1 MSASRPPGPTTYSPL
16 GIARTFAA
24 APLESLEKLVQR
36 YGDLITIP
44 APFYRP
50 AFLVNHPDLVYEVF
64 VKQAATF
71 EKPWALKR
79 VLMSTFGNGLF
90 FSEGA
95 FWRRQRRLAQP
106 AFHPTRIAAYGER
119 MVALTR
125 EMLAGWEEGGWYNL
139 DEAMHR
145 LTLRVVVDVL
155 FHSNLDA
162 DLPALTH
169 HLTEVGTLATAQSLN
184 PLQALLPDWAP
195 TPLLRRKRR
204 ATQALDAI
212 LYRLIAA
219 RQQEAGPGNDLLS
232 MLVAAVDE
240 EDGSGMTPLQL
251 RDEVMT
257 LVIAGHETTALT
269 LTWAWVLLAQHPEV
283 EARLHEELAQVLD
296 GRDPTVADLPNLPIT
311 EQIVKEVL
319 RLYPPAWILFRQAL
333 TPIALGGYHLPKDA
347 LLFICPYLL
356 QRDARYFDEPAC
368 FLPERFAPDA
378 TGQPLDKR
386 LPQFAYFPF
395 GGGSRICL
403 GKQFALMEAPLILAT
418 IAQRYRLHLRPDQPI
433 APNAAATLAIKG
445 HVPMR
450 VLGAEER

>member
-1 MSASRPPGPTTYSPL
+1 MPAARPPGPTTYSPL
-16 GIARTFAA
+16 GIARDFAP
-24 APLESLEKLVQR
+24 APLQSLENLARR
-36 YGDLITIP
+36 YGDLVTIP

-50 AFLVNHPDLVYEVF
+50 AFLVNHPDLIYQVL
-64 VKQAATF
+64 VKQVASF

-95 FWRRQRRLAQP
+95 FWKRQRRLAQP
-106 AFHPTRIAAYGER
+106 AFHHSRIAGYGER

-125 EMLAGWEEGGWYNL
+125 QMLAGWQPGAWVNL
-139 DEAMHR
+139 DEAMHA
-145 LTLRVVVDVL
+145 LTLRIVVDVL
-155 FHSNLDA
+155 FHSNVDA
-162 DLPALTH
+162 DLPTITR
-169 HLTEVGTLATAQSLN
+169 HLTEIGTLATTQSLD
-184 PLQALLPDWAP
+184 PLQALLPDWVP
-195 TPLLRRKRR
+195 TPLNRRKRH

-219 RQQEAGPGNDLLS
+219 RRQESTPSDDLLA
-232 MLVAAVDE
+232 LLLAAVDE
-240 EDGSGMTPLQL
+240 EDGSRMSPLQL

-257 LVIAGHETTALT
+257 IFIAGHETTALT

-283 EARLHEELAQVLD
+283 KARLHEELACVLN
-296 GRDPTVADLPNLPIT
+296 GRDPTVADLPHLPVT

-333 TPIALGGYHLPKDA
+333 VPIELGGYHLPKGS
-347 LLFICPYLL
+347 LLFLCPYLL
-356 QRDARYFDEPAC
+356 HRDPRYYDQPAR

-378 TGQPLDKR
+378 TGHPLDKR

-403 GKQFALMEAPLILAT
+403 GKQFALMEAPLVLAT
-418 IAQRYRLHLRPDQPI
+418 IAQRVRLHLRPDQPI
-433 APNAAATLAIKG
+433 APNAAATLGVRG

-450 VLGAEER
+450 VLGAGG